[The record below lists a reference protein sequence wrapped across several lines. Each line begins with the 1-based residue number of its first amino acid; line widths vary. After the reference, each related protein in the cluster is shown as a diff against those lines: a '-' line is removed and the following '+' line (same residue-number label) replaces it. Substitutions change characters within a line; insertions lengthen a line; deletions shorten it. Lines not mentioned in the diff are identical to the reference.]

1 MNGETLLTKS
11 SQYEIINL
19 KEIGL
24 IIRPRVVFVS
34 ILYLLARVLKSGPLH
49 WPSHPILQNDIK
61 KIFRPCLG
69 WNLVGAKGKVF
80 KQHPLL
86 FPAGFMPCGGG
97 GASPKWQFW
106 SCCPLVCCL
115 LTTAPTLRHL
125 IAIYVLQ
132 LCRMLFALTGTCCN
146 LVLIVFHRNLFMAK
160 LFSLLL

>member
-1 MNGETLLTKS
+1 M
-11 SQYEIINL
+11 
-19 KEIGL
+19 
-24 IIRPRVVFVS
+24 
-34 ILYLLARVLKSGPLH
+34 
-49 WPSHPILQNDIK
+49 
-61 KIFRPCLG
+61 
-69 WNLVGAKGKVF
+69 F

-146 LVLIVFHRNLFMAK
+146 LVLIVFHRNLCMAK
-160 LFSLLL
+160 LFSNAPCSIEAHKQCKEEYKEQYCNPVLRQNIWGPVGSFAAHNLPARLCPVSSG